1 MSSAP
6 QPRARRTS
14 TGGAGPRRDGNGRP
28 GRMPGTPVYHRI
40 AEGFRQ
46 RIRDGSLQPGERLPS
61 VREEALKLRVNRMTV
76 AHAYRTLARE
86 GLVRGTV
93 GSGTIVTGGGSAPP
107 GQPAPAASALLWEG
121 LTNESVDTVAEI
133 LRGVESIESDTVRGI
148 AAFERAVPDPDL
160 LRPQLLRNALCAAL
174 ADEGSRL
181 LGAGPVEGHPEL
193 RRAVALLLAGRGLVC
208 SEDDVLIVNGVQQG
222 LDLILR
228 TFFAPGET
236 AVTDDPAYY
245 RSLLLFRYHRAHL
258 RGLPVDTDGNR
269 ATMLDSV
276 LSERPARLIYT
287 VSTFHNP
294 TGRTQSR
301 EERLEFLVSAQ
312 RRPLVLVEDDSL
324 WELRYEGRPVP
335 PLRALDDSNRILSLG
350 SFSKILAPGL
360 RLGWV
365 VGPPQALAALK
376 QVKEIADLR
385 GNLLTQAAVAR
396 LVLEGKL
403 AAHVKHTL
411 SIYRKRRD
419 VMATALERYFPSEAR
434 WQKPEGGLTFWVTF
448 PQGCD
453 TRRLLDR
460 SQARGVSYCPGTVF
474 RVRGGGENQMR
485 LAFGHLKPAA
495 IERGLKVL
503 GALSHEEVVRGRRDA
518 GGRIRSRAV
527 EAAGPLF

>member
-1 MSSAP
+1 
-6 QPRARRTS
+6 
-14 TGGAGPRRDGNGRP
+14 
-28 GRMPGTPVYHRI
+28 MPGTPVYHRI
-40 AEGFRQ
+40 AEDFRQ

-61 VREEALKLRVNRMTV
+61 VREQALRLRVNRMTV

-93 GSGTIVTGGGSAPP
+93 GSGTIVTGGGFASPTQPP
-107 GQPAPAASALLWEG
+107 PANLPLLWEG
-121 LTNESVDTVAEI
+121 LTNEAVDTVTEI
-133 LRGVESIESDTVRGI
+133 LRGVESIESETNHGF
-148 AAFERAVPDPDL
+148 ATFERAIPDPDL
-160 LRPQLLRNALCAAL
+160 VRPHLLRNAMCAAL

-193 RRAVALLLAGRGLVC
+193 RRAVARLLARRGLGC
-208 SEDDVLIVNGVQQG
+208 SDDDVLIVNGVQQA

-236 AVTDDPAYY
+236 AITDDPAYY

-258 RGLPVDTDGNR
+258 LGLPVETHSNR
-269 ATMLDSV
+269 AAMLDTL

-294 TGRTQSR
+294 TGYTQSR
-301 EERLEFLVSAQ
+301 QERLEFLESAR
-312 RRPLVLVEDDSL
+312 RRPVALVEDDSL

-335 PLRALDDSNRILSLG
+335 PLRALDDSNRIITVG

-376 QVKEIADLR
+376 RVKEISDLR

-396 LVLEGKL
+396 LVLDGKL
-403 AAHVKHTL
+403 EAHMKHAL
-411 SIYRKRRD
+411 SIYRKRRNA
-419 VMATALERYFPSEAR
+419 MATALRRHFPREVR
-434 WQKPEGGLTFWVTF
+434 WRRPEGGLTFWVTF

-460 SQARGVSYCPGTVF
+460 AQARGVSYCPGTVF

-485 LAFGHLKPAA
+485 LAFGHLKPAT

-503 GALSHEEVVRGRRDA
+503 GELSHEEVEWGRRDA
-518 GGRIRSRAV
+518 DGRLRSRAM